1 MKQTHALC
9 LDLGTT
15 TGWALV
21 QSQQVTRSGIAN
33 FQPRRFDGG
42 GMRYVKFLKFL
53 NDHQSQAQTITA
65 VFYEEVRRHL
75 GVDAAHAYGGFL
87 AVLTAWC
94 ENNQIAY
101 EGIPVGRIK
110 KHIAGKGNASKQQVI
125 TAVTSLGHKPVDDN
139 EADAIGIAYWVITN
153 RLGEKHVGV
162 DSRASCS
169 TI

>member
-42 GMRYVKFLKFL
+42 GIRYVKFLKFL
-53 NDHQSQAQTITA
+53 NDHQSQIQPIRG
-65 VFYEEVRRHL
+65 VFYEEVRCHL

-94 ENNQIAY
+94 ETNQIAY

-110 KHIAGKGNASKQQVI
+110 KHIAGKGNASKQEVI
-125 TAVTSLGHKPVDDN
+125 AAVNARGHKVTDNN
-139 EADAIGIAYWVITN
+139 EADAIGIAYWAIAN
-153 RLGEKHVGV
+153 RLRGNYENLDG
-162 DSRASCS
+162 
-169 TI
+169 